1 MSLVYVLFALAKS
14 RGIRVSVTQVQL
26 TGKVK
31 PKGDFRECRWQVCT
45 VYGAHSAIS
54 GLHNP
59 LLSRVAGKYIAIMLM
74 VIPLSEK
81 LFSDLAFDFIYN
93 EHASHCYYKI
103 TAKYWV

>member
-1 MSLVYVLFALAKS
+1 MSLA
-14 RGIRVSVTQVQL
+14 SVH
-26 TGKVK
+26 
-31 PKGDFRECRWQVCT
+31 
-45 VYGAHSAIS
+45 GAHSAIS